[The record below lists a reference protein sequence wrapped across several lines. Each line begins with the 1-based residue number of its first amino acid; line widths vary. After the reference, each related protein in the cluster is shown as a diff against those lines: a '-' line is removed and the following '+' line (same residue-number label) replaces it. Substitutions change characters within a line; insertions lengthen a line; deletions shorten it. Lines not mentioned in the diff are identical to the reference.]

1 MGLVQREGELQSF
14 VADNRDKLVRV
25 TNVTETI
32 LNKTIASNDV
42 DQFKC
47 SGKKFVTNV
56 SSVMIGAL
64 VTNVTNNKKIKKN

>member
-1 MGLVQREGELQSF
+1 MGLVQRGGELQSF

-32 LNKTIASNDV
+32 LNKTIASNDE

-47 SGKKFVTNV
+47 SGKKIVTNV

-64 VTNVTNNKKIKKN
+64 VTNVTTS